1 MRVMAGVA
9 AAFLLAGVAWAYP
22 APDAAPAPGDT
33 TAQPAAPA
41 APPAAAP
48 APAVT
53 VPPNGPVATIVTS
66 LGTMTV
72 TLDPVHA
79 PIAVKNFIQYAKE
92 KHFNGTVFYRVEPGF
107 VIQAG
112 SYLADGSFKGGLHK
126 TIAFEGNNGLKNVH
140 GAIAMA
146 RGSDPASAAA
156 EFFIDL
162 SDMPQLDQAPGDT
175 TNSTG
180 YAVFGQVTGGMDVL
194 DKIGAVPVGSG
205 IGPFPQ
211 AAPIIP
217 VVIERVT
224 ISPAH

>member
-9 AAFLLAGVAWAYP
+9 AAFLLTGIAWADP
-22 APDAAPAPGDT
+22 APDAAPPAGDT
-33 TAQPAAPA
+33 TAQPAPPATPPAPA
-41 APPAAAP
+41 T
-48 APAVT
+48 PAVT

-79 PIAVKNFIQYAKE
+79 PVTVKNFIQYAKE
-92 KHFNGTVFYRVEPGF
+92 KHFDGTVFYRVEPGF

-112 SYLADGSFKGGLHK
+112 SYMPDGSPKSGIHK
-126 TIAFEGNNGLKNVH
+126 PIAFEGNNGLKNVH

-146 RGSDPASAAA
+146 RGSDPMSADA

-205 IGPFPQ
+205 VGPFPQ
-211 AAPIIP
+211 ASPMTP
-217 VVIERVT
+217 VVIEHVT
-224 ISPAH
+224 ITPAR